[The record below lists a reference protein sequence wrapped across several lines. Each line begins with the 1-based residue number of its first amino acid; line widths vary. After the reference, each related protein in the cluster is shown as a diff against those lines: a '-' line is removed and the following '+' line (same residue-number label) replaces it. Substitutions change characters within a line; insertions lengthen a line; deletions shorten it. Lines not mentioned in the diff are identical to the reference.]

1 MFVLYN
7 FAQSLSVPK
16 EKTEMGNKV
25 FMFSAAATWKSLQTN
40 NQIQDLSVNGIEKL
54 YSVCYYFLTSS
65 MLVCIIL
72 HCFVYCLIFSV
83 YLQLFIIFQVLEVA
97 NLKGKC
103 VVLLS

>member
-1 MFVLYN
+1 
-7 FAQSLSVPK
+7 
-16 EKTEMGNKV
+16 MGNKV
-25 FMFSAAATWKSLQTN
+25 FMFSAAATWKSLQTEIKLKKLTN